1 MARKNE
7 NAGKRA
13 DPRVNSSDPDSGP
26 MPTAKGWIQGYNAQL
41 VVSDDQLIL
50 AAQATDQL
58 GDVEQYASMIE
69 AAQTGIDALNRGRGD
84 GDKVE
89 IGIVTA
95 DAGYLSEANLSE
107 PGPDPLIATGKRYE
121 LEKAAQQRSDQPEP
135 AAAETEPPKLAE
147 AMARRLETDT
157 AMQTYRRRG
166 VTVEPVNG
174 HLKDRIGLRQFSRRG
189 IQAVQAELVLAASV
203 ANLLKIYRHG
213 R

>member
-1 MARKNE
+1 
-7 NAGKRA
+7 
-13 DPRVNSSDPDSGP
+13 
-26 MPTAKGWIQGYNAQL
+26 
-41 VVSDDQLIL
+41 
-50 AAQATDQL
+50 
-58 GDVEQYASMIE
+58 MIE
-69 AAQTGIDALNRGRGD
+69 AAQSGVDVLNTGRDAT
-84 GDKVE
+84 DKVE

-95 DAGYLSEANLSE
+95 DAGYLSEANLSA
-107 PGPDPLIATGKRYE
+107 PGPDRLIATGKRYE
-121 LEKAAQQRSDQPEP
+121 LEKAAQQRPDQPQP
-135 AAAETEPPKLAE
+135 AAGTADDPSTLAE

-174 HLKDRIGLRQFSRRG
+174 HLKDRIGLRQLSRRG